1 MATGPGLAMKMT
13 ADTVGISRGVTR
25 TEKLLGSLTK
35 STRQATSA
43 MRGLVA
49 IEVGKIVAGGFAR
62 ATSAISRY
70 VSDIRKTIDESA
82 KLAQRTGIA
91 VEALQGFQIAAS
103 RSGVNNLEGAVQR
116 LTISIG
122 DAGQG
127 VKTAQDGLSRLG
139 LSFEDLS
146 RLAPED
152 QFRAVAREISKLPSQ
167 AEKAAAAAD
176 LFGRTGVELLPLFAA
191 NLSEIEE
198 RSAKLGMILS
208 RDQTSAIEAMNDA
221 LADVSDTF
229 RGIIGQVTANLAPA
243 VTQMTEQF
251 LSFVAEFD
259 KFGGGGTGIANAIT
273 DGLLKFGVVLA
284 QIFDKAIAGFNSF
297 ADNLDD
303 NVASFSSA
311 INIFSSITNALK
323 VVFLSFQNFGLFLR
337 RVAANITRL
346 FGGDGESIADIV
358 ERQAQTRA
366 QIDAALAGI
375 GGAGQRVLEGGG
387 LRAEGEDAGP
397 IEQVVLDLIE
407 RRQKA
412 LAEGVGEAVE
422 QSENIFATAA
432 ATQIKSFTNK
442 AVSAT
447 KTLFGDI
454 SDNVQKAFEETR
466 KRNEAIAD
474 LNKRYAEESEQIE
487 QERVDALIRTTN
499 QALEVADIRSGGIG
513 QFISL
518 AVGREDPAI
527 AEARKQ
533 SSRLQEIR
541 DELRKLGGTVE
552 IVGAA

>member
-1 MATGPGLAMKMT
+1 LQLYVDSLEKAGLSQQEMTFFLEAMASDTTALIPLLQKGGAAMNVLADKAERLGVVLSEDQT
-13 ADTVGISRGVTR
+13 AAIKQMNGALSQV
-25 TEKLLGSLTK
+25 
-35 STRQATSA
+35 QAT
-43 MRGLVA
+43 
-49 IEVGKIVAGGFAR
+49 
-62 ATSAISRY
+62 
-70 VSDIRKTIDESA
+70 
-82 KLAQRTGIA
+82 
-91 VEALQGFQIAAS
+91 FQ
-103 RSGVNNLEGAVQR
+103 
-116 LTISIG
+116 
-122 DAGQG
+122 
-127 VKTAQDGLSRLG
+127 
-139 LSFEDLS
+139 
-146 RLAPED
+146 
-152 QFRAVAREISKLPSQ
+152 
-167 AEKAAAAAD
+167 
-176 LFGRTGVELLPLFAA
+176 
-191 NLSEIEE
+191 
-198 RSAKLGMILS
+198 
-208 RDQTSAIEAMNDA
+208 
-221 LADVSDTF
+221 
-229 RGIIGQVTANLAPA
+229 GIIGQVTANLAPA

-273 DGLLKFGVVLA
+273 DGLLKFGVVLS

-297 ADNLDD
+297 ADNLGD
-303 NVASFSSA
+303 NVASFSYS

-337 RVAANITRL
+337 RVAANITSV
-346 FGGDGESIADIV
+346 FGGDGESIADIA

-487 QERVDALIRTTN
+487 KERVDALIRTTN

>member
-1 MATGPGLAMKMT
+1 MKMT

-25 TEKLLGSLTK
+25 TEKLLGELSK

-49 IEVGKIVAGGFAR
+49 IEVGKLLAGGFAR
-62 ATSAISRY
+62 ATSAVRSY

-82 KLAQRTGIA
+82 KLSQRTGIA

-127 VKTAQDGLSRLG
+127 VKSAQDGLSRLG
-139 LSFEDLS
+139 LSFENLS

-152 QFRAVAREISKLPSQ
+152 QFRAVAREISRLPSQ

-191 NLSEIEE
+191 NLAKIEE

-229 RGIIGQVTANLAPA
+229 RGIIGQVAANLAPA
-243 VTQMTEQF
+243 ITKITEQF
-251 LSFVAEFD
+251 LSFVAEFN

-273 DGLLKFGVVLA
+273 DGLLKFGVVLS

-297 ADNLDD
+297 ADNLDE
-303 NVASFSSA
+303 NVEGFSGA

-337 RVAANITRL
+337 RVAANL
-346 FGGDGESIADIV
+346 QNVFGGGNESIEDIAA
-358 ERQAQTRA
+358 RQAQTRA

-387 LRAEGEDAGP
+387 LRAEGEEAGP

-422 QSENIFATAA
+422 QSENVFANAA

-447 KTLFGDI
+447 KTLFGEI
-454 SDNVQKAFEETR
+454 SGSVQKAFEETR
-466 KRNEAIAD
+466 RRNEAIAD

-487 QERVDALIRTTN
+487 QERVDALISTTN
-499 QALEVADIRSGGIG
+499 KALEVADIRSGGIS
-513 QFISL
+513 QVL
-518 AVGREDPAI
+518 ALATGREDPAI

>member
-25 TEKLLGSLTK
+25 TEKLLGSFTK

-43 MRGLVA
+43 MRSLVA

-243 VTQMTEQF
+243 ITQITEQF
-251 LSFVAEFD
+251 LSFVAEFN

-303 NVASFSSA
+303 NVASFSGA

-337 RVAANITRL
+337 RVAANITSV
-346 FGGDGESIADIV
+346 FGGDGESIADIA

-375 GGAGQRVLEGGG
+375 GSAGQRVLEGGG

-397 IEQVVLDLIE
+397 IEQVVLDIIE